1 MKKKIL
7 IAGIYGQDGSY
18 LAQYLF
24 RKHYQI
30 IGLTRK
36 KKKNFKY
43 FEGEEKKI
51 KIIQTN
57 YHYSS
62 LSRIIKKIK
71 PYIIFNLTGQ
81 SVPTISWLIPEKT
94 IYSIIN
100 ININFI
106 KSILKFSKKTKYFNA
121 STSDIFSESTK
132 AIDEQSTINPDNPY
146 GCAKACSHFLIKS
159 YRRRYKLFLV
169 NGILF
174 NHDSTRR
181 SANFIGKKII
191 NSAIKIKLKQK
202 KKIYIHNTS
211 VVRDFG
217 YAKDYV
223 EGMYKIMMLNKPE
236 DFIISTGKST
246 SVKEYAESAFKILG
260 LDKKLIVDKKIKS
273 YVKNKVKSKNKKIIN
288 QTNWKPITNLNK
300 MVSTLL
306 QEEKNWN
313 FKNANFKI

>member
-24 RKHYQI
+24 RENYQI

-43 FEGEEKKI
+43 FDGDEKKI

-106 KSILKFSKKTKYFNA
+106 KSILNFSKKTRYFNA

-132 AIDEQSTINPDNPY
+132 AIDEQSTISPDNPY

-202 KKIYIHNTS
+202 KKIFIHNAS

-223 EGMYKIMMLNKPE
+223 EGMYKIMKLNKPE
-236 DFIISTGKST
+236 DFIISTGKSA

-288 QTNWKPITNLNK
+288 QTNWKPIDNLNK
-300 MVSTLL
+300 MVSILL
-306 QEEKNWN
+306 KEEKNWN